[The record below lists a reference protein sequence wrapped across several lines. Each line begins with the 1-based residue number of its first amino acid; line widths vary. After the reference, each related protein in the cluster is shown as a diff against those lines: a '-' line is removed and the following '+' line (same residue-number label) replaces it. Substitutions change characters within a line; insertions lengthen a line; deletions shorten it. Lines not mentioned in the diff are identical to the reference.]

1 VRSDDERNTTVNGDL
16 ETGRETTAQA
26 ADATPPG
33 AARPPW
39 LARRDWAAGR
49 VVAER
54 RRLLVLPWG
63 IFLLAAVLFVPS
75 VWLTWRRIADGAQK
89 LDLWFFVLV
98 AFALIVLG
106 VFGRKAFLQTRQ
118 ALRFEPAALHLDA
131 VPIAIGGELRG
142 TIAAPVE
149 LRPGERVRLEL
160 ACVAHT
166 AGSGGDSGSAGHDR
180 TVWRES
186 REVAAGATRP
196 AAEGSVVPV
205 EMPVAAHPPETGSSE
220 TGSVRWSLT
229 ATLLPSRR
237 WREVFDLPVFRT
249 GESPPVEVREP
260 PSSFR
265 EALQQAKEDLAAGRL
280 HPRFGPGGVRKEGR

>member
-1 VRSDDERNTTVNGDL
+1 MKRNDAVTVRNEAGG
-16 ETGRETTAQA
+16 EIAAEEAATGR
-26 ADATPPG
+26 PG
-33 AARPPW
+33 ERPPW
-39 LARRDWAAGR
+39 RQRPDWADGR

-63 IFLLAAVLFVPS
+63 IFLLAAVLFIPS

-118 ALRFEPAALHLDA
+118 ALRFESAVLHLDA

-149 LRPGERVRLEL
+149 LRPDERVRLEL
-160 ACVAHT
+160 VCVAHT
-166 AGSGGDSGSAGHDR
+166 AGSGDTAGHDR

-186 REVAAGATRP
+186 REVAAGAARP
-196 AAEGSVVPV
+196 SAEGVVVPV
-205 EMPVAAHPPETGSSE
+205 EMPVAAHPPETGSSN

-229 ATLLPSRR
+229 ATLLPRRR

-249 GESPPVEVREP
+249 AESPPVEEREAP
-260 PSSFR
+260 TSFR

-280 HPRFGPGGVRKEGR
+280 HPRFGPGGVPKEGQ